1 MYPYLFLVLVWVSS
15 YLVVSNPFCI
25 FVSCL
30 GTYLSVF
37 FRIKDR
43 LWLNN
48 SALPLFTAP
57 VTQTEGSGSLRRN
70 GKRIRHI
77 LEKKREKKN
86 RNDKPTRHSH
96 FASTL
101 CEWEKFFCHALDI
114 THLIISSPLIH
125 RRLDQIVTATAGWPR
140 CRSEQNWET

>member
-77 LEKKREKKN
+77 LEKKRKKKTEMIN
-86 RNDKPTRHSH
+86 LPDTHTLRAH
-96 FASTL
+96 FASG
-101 CEWEKFFCHALDI
+101 KSF
-114 THLIISSPLIH
+114 SVMPLMS
-125 RRLDQIVTATAGWPR
+125 LT
-140 CRSEQNWET
+140 